1 MTAAAYHDNT
11 ARKQEKAAASVRVV
25 KGGRYS
31 ALAKMQHA
39 MRTAGTLFLCAL
51 SLGLVVSVIQSKAK
65 ITALSGEI
73 ENTRSQLTEAQSEYD
88 YLSSR
93 MSAITS
99 RSNISEVAEGDLG
112 LVKADSS
119 QLTYLRLEDESV
131 LVKNTS
137 GAVKL
142 LDHIKMAGLSLIDLL
157 DP

>member
-11 ARKQEKAAASVRVV
+11 ARKQEKSSPAVRVV

-31 ALAKMQHA
+31 ALAKMRHA
-39 MRTAGTLFLCAL
+39 VRTAGTLFLCAL
-51 SLGLVVSVIQSKAK
+51 ILGLIVSVVQSKAK

-73 ENTRSQLTEAQSEYD
+73 EATRTLLTEAQSEYD
-88 YLSSR
+88 YLSSK

-99 RSNISEVAEGDLG
+99 RSNISEVAEGGLG

-131 LVKNTS
+131 LIKNTS

-142 LDHIKMAGLSLIDLL
+142 LDSIKAAGRNFIDLL